1 MTIPQFLAFSIIAVT
16 MGLFVWGRLQFDL
29 VALLALLAGIVSGIV
44 PPDTA
49 FSGFSDDIVIIVASA
64 LLVSAAVER
73 SGIVAD
79 VFQRIGPYLTT
90 TTVQVAVLVG
100 TVTVLSGFVKNI
112 GALAMLM
119 PVAFFVARRNRSTP
133 SNFLMPMA
141 FGSLLGGIV
150 TLIGTSPNIIV
161 ARVREQIVGEPFGMF
176 DFTPVGICIALAG
189 VAFLTFGWR
198 LLPQDRKGAASMDAA
213 FILEGYTTEARIPKY
228 SPAIDKTVGQLE
240 AMADDEVEVAMIVRE
255 RTRHFAPADDSVV
268 RADDILLIEGQP
280 AALERIVGKAKL
292 ELAGEATTR
301 PRESAERRG
310 RGHGGGS
317 HR

>member
-16 MGLFVWGRLQFDL
+16 MGLFVWGRLRFDL

-73 SGIVAD
+73 SGIVSD

-119 PVAFFVARRNRSTP
+119 PVAFFVARRNKSTP

-150 TLIGTSPNIIV
+150 TLIGTSP
-161 ARVREQIVGEPFGMF
+161 
-176 DFTPVGICIALAG
+176 T
-189 VAFLTFGWR
+189 
-198 LLPQDRKGAASMDAA
+198 S
-213 FILEGYTTEARIPKY
+213 
-228 SPAIDKTVGQLE
+228 S
-240 AMADDEVEVAMIVRE
+240 
-255 RTRHFAPADDSVV
+255 
-268 RADDILLIEGQP
+268 
-280 AALERIVGKAKL
+280 
-292 ELAGEATTR
+292 
-301 PRESAERRG
+301 
-310 RGHGGGS
+310 
-317 HR
+317 